1 MSGKQFDLPLHKYFF
16 NMKYLT
22 IAALIFFA
30 ACGGENQKA
39 DETKKVEPLLQSKNS
54 PDFNDKFSNLL
65 TSYYRLKDAFVSS
78 NDTMAASQ
86 AKILIESAER
96 LNLMEVKADSSI
108 VGMANQYI
116 GSISSEAKALVAESN
131 LEAKRKSFQMISDN
145 MYDLVRTVHFDKEVV
160 YHQFCPMAFN
170 DAGAYW
176 LSQSADI
183 KNPYFGKK
191 MLTCGEVKDSID
203 FRGK

>member
-1 MSGKQFDLPLHKYFF
+1 
-16 NMKYLT
+16 MKYLVV
-22 IAALIFFA
+22 AALVFFA
-30 ACGGENQKA
+30 ACSGENQKA
-39 DETKKVEPLLQSKNS
+39 EENKKVEPLLQSKNS
-54 PDFNDKFSNLL
+54 PDFNDKFTNLL
-65 TSYYRLKDAFVSS
+65 TNYYRLKDAFVSS

-86 AKILIESAER
+86 AKTLIESAER

-116 GSISSEAKALVAESN
+116 GSISSEAKALVAEPN

-176 LSQSADI
+176 LSQSAEI